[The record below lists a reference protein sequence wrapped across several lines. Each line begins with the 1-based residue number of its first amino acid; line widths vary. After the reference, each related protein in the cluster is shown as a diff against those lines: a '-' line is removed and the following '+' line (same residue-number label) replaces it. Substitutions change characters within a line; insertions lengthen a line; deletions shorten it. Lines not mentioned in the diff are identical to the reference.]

1 MKTEI
6 LDLRKQMWWEGVD
19 AYYVPSGDFHNSEYF
34 PDYFSVCR
42 FLSGFTGE
50 AAEMVVTNE
59 GAWLW
64 TDGRFFLQAEMEL
77 EGSGITL
84 MKSGEEG
91 VPTAIEFLKKDAEKY
106 LETHSDEYYVGFDGR
121 VVPMKFG
128 KKLLE
133 ELDEISSRIDRWDEE
148 LECYVAAADI
158 RWEEDLA
165 DRIWNDRPA
174 FRTGSVWRFPL
185 SSAGA
190 AAKDK
195 LGCMRRRMETS
206 GISHL
211 LVTDLMEIAW
221 LLNLRGS
228 DIMYTP
234 VFYAFALIE
243 QDRLRIYLPDA
254 AIDNGFPDPFDGEAG
269 YEIKNY
275 EDIYKDIRSL
285 PAGST
290 LQLDPETVNYAIYDN
305 ILKGVKVVEGLT
317 PIAASKIV
325 KNETEIACE
334 RDAHVKDAAAVIRT
348 IRWVKET
355 VGREKIRETDVS
367 DHIKEERLSEDS
379 CFDLSFETIAGYG
392 ANAAI
397 IHYTPVRGKDA
408 VLEPKGFL
416 LLDSGGQYM
425 TGTTDITRTIALGPL
440 TKEMIRD
447 YTLVLKGH
455 IAFSMFRF
463 SSGMNGTEADA
474 ESRKALRD
482 AGLYFN
488 HGVSHGVGHVLSVH
502 EGPSP
507 VGRKPCSVRM
517 KPGMIMSNEPGVY
530 LEGRFG
536 IRIENMVYTKEADD
550 VSGEIVSVP
559 LTLVPYERE
568 AIDPKLLTDRELD
581 WVNEYHRRV
590 RETVGPLLSGADLE
604 FLKEATESIVR
615 EWY

>member
-1 MKTEI
+1 MKQEI
-6 LDLRKQMWWEGVD
+6 LDLRREMWWEGVD
-19 AYYVPSGDFHNSEYF
+19 AYYIPSGDFHNSEYF
-34 PDYFSVCR
+34 PEYFRTCS

-64 TDGRFFLQAEMEL
+64 TDGRFYLQAEMEL

-91 VPTAIEFLKKDAEKY
+91 VPTVIEFLKKDAEEY
-106 LETHSDEYYVGFDGR
+106 LRTHSDEYYVGFDGR

-128 KKLLE
+128 KKLLD

-148 LECYVAAADI
+148 LECHVAAADI

-165 DRIWNDRPA
+165 GRIWKDRPA

-185 SSAGA
+185 SSAGESA
-190 AAKDK
+190 EHK
-195 LGCMRRRMETS
+195 LGRVRCRMEKT

-228 DIMYTP
+228 DILHTP

-243 QDRLRIYLPDA
+243 QDRLRLYLPDA
-254 AIDNGFPDPFDGEAG
+254 AVENGFPDPFDKAAG

-275 EDIYKDIRSL
+275 EDIYGDIRSL
-285 PAGST
+285 PEGTT

-305 ILKGVKVVEGLT
+305 ILKGVKVAEGFT
-317 PIAASKIV
+317 PIATAKII

-334 RDAHVKDAAAVIRT
+334 QDAHIKDALAVVRT

-355 VGREKIRETDVS
+355 VGREELRETDVC
-367 DHIKEERLSEDS
+367 DHIKNERLSLDG

-392 ANAAI
+392 PNAAI
-397 IHYTPVRGKDA
+397 IHYTPQRGKDA
-408 VLEPKGFL
+408 VLKPKGFL
-416 LLDSGGQYM
+416 LLDSGGQYT

-502 EGPSP
+502 EGPGA
-507 VGRKPCSVRM
+507 VGRKPCEVRM
-517 KPGMIMSNEPGVY
+517 KPGMVMSNEPGVY

-536 IRIENMVYTKEADD
+536 IRIENIVYTKKADD
-550 VSGEIVSVP
+550 LSDEMVSVP

-568 AIDPKLLTDRELD
+568 AIDTYLLSDEELAWIND
-581 WVNEYHRRV
+581 YHRRTW
-590 RETVGPLLSGADLE
+590 ETLEGLLAGADRE
-604 FLKEATESIVR
+604 FLKGMTEPLER
-615 EWY
+615 E